1 MARFTPF
8 IQQSS
13 TQQQPATRPAKSV
26 VPSVFSLLSAVLIFA
41 LIALAGSLLVLYAK
55 LKFLEFVGALVDSI
69 RERFALGGVRLSRF
83 HSKQSPLT
91 GAEQEMF
98 HRLIKALPD
107 HIVLSQV
114 AFSQFLYTDGGDKKE
129 NFATMA
135 MMKQKV
141 ADFMVCSQSF
151 DIVAVIELDDSS
163 HRDPAKDAKR
173 DEMLKEA
180 GLKTIRWHVSN
191 KPDAD
196 KIRWDVLGLKKGSD
210 GEQVSRWAPRSS

>member
-8 IQQSS
+8 FQQSS
-13 TQQQPATRPAKSV
+13 TQKQAPTKPAKSV
-26 VPSVFSLLSAVLIFA
+26 VPSVFSLLSVVLVFA
-41 LIALAGSLLVLYAK
+41 LIGVAGAVLVLYAK
-55 LKFLEFVGALVDSI
+55 LKFLAFVGGRVESFRDRFLAGP
-69 RERFALGGVRLSRF
+69 ERSARF

-91 GAEQEMF
+91 EAEQELF
-98 HRLIKALPD
+98 RRLVKALPD

-114 AFSQFLYTDGGDKKE
+114 ACSQFLYTEGGDRKE
-129 NFATMA
+129 NFGTMA

-141 ADFMVCSQSF
+141 ADFMVCSQNF

-180 GLKTIRWHVSN
+180 GLKTIRWHVSR
-191 KPDAD
+191 KPDAA
-196 KIRWDVLGLKKGSD
+196 KIRWDVLGLKEGSD
-210 GEQVSRWAPRSS
+210 GEQVSRWAPRPT